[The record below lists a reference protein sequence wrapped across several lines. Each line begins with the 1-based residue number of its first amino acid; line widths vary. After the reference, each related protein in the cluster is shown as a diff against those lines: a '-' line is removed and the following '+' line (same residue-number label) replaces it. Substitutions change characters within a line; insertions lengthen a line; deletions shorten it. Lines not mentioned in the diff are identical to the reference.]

1 MKYWVGWV
9 SKISAYF
16 AAYLFFTIG
25 LIIAYEVSAR
35 YLFNMPTIWV
45 EEVSRLLQLWG
56 CYLSMAWILRE
67 RKLIRITILLQKLS
81 GIYLKIA
88 ESISILIIAIFS
100 AITIYYA
107 SSVTLDSIALDRH
120 TSSMLGLPAWLFEAS
135 VVFGFILLLVQCIVE
150 LINLYHQ
157 TEIEI
162 KMEHDI

>member
-1 MKYWVGWV
+1 MNHCVGWI
-9 SKISAYF
+9 SKVSAYF

-56 CYLSMAWILRE
+56 CYLSMAWILKQ

-88 ESISILIIAIFS
+88 ESISIVIIAIFS
-100 AITIYYA
+100 TITIYYA
-107 SSVTLDSIALDRH
+107 SSVTLDSIELNRH

-135 VVFGFILLLVQCIVE
+135 VVVGFILLLLQCIVE
-150 LINLYHQ
+150 LVKVFHQ